1 MHAFYNKHKHQLVTN
16 YKNITHT
23 GVPPV
28 GDLTEVKP
36 GHNAHTL
43 TSLVGVQTCLWD
55 DEDVYLLP
63 TWVTWRMKYNSGLSL
78 LC

>member
-43 TSLVGVQTCLWD
+43 TSLVGARP
-55 DEDVYLLP
+55 VYEMM
-63 TWVTWRMKYNSGLSL
+63 RMFIFFQHGSHGG
-78 LC
+78 